1 MRVALK
7 PASAEIFV
15 VESIL
20 IAPEGELDVA
30 SLGEFRAALSEAASK
45 AADRLVVDLS
55 RLESIDSSGLGALVE
70 LDNRLRRENRRLA
83 VVAPGGTAAAL
94 LMNLS
99 GVQNRLVTYENRS
112 CDRGSLVTGITSR

>member
-1 MRVALK
+1 MRVGFQSPSLRSSLAD
-7 PASAEIFV
+7 
-15 VESIL
+15 SIL

-30 SLGEFRAALSEAASK
+30 NVGEFRAALVEAAK

-94 LMNLS
+94 LMNLN
-99 GVQNRLVTYENRS
+99 GVQSRLETYENREAAIEGAS
-112 CDRGSLVTGITSR
+112 

>member
-1 MRVALK
+1 MRSSL
-7 PASAEIFV
+7 

-30 SLGEFRAALSEAASK
+30 SLGEFRAALSDAARK
-45 AADRLVVDLS
+45 AADCLVVDLS
-55 RLESIDSSGLGALVE
+55 RLESIDSGGLGALVE
-70 LDNRLRRENRRLA
+70 LDSRLRRENRRLA

-99 GVQNRLVTYENRS
+99 GVQNRLMTYENREAAIEGVS
-112 CDRGSLVTGITSR
+112 